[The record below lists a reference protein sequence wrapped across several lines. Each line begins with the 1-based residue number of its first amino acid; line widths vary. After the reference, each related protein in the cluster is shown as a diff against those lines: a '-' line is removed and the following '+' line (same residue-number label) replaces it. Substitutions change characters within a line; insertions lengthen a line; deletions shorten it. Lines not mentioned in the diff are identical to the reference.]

1 MSSRTLVIV
10 ESPGKTRKINKILG
24 SAYNVR
30 ASLGHV
36 RDLPSSASKGN
47 GSARGKSSP
56 PRQRGS
62 GLDSIGLDPSDG
74 WRPTW
79 QVVPGKEDVVRQ
91 LQAAGRTGTV
101 YLATDL
107 DREGEAIAWHLA
119 DLLGGDPARFRR
131 VTFSE
136 ITEAA
141 VHRAFEQPRTVDQAL
156 VRAQLARR
164 FLDRVVGYELS
175 PLLCRRL
182 MGGLSAGRVQSAALK
197 VLVDRDE
204 KIRTFTARA
213 FYGVDVHLT
222 VAGHE
227 HPVVAQLV
235 DSSGSLVR
243 YDERG
248 QVDAHAARLAGAS
261 FTLADVARSR
271 VRQKPK
277 PPFTTSTLQQAAS
290 ARLKASVSDT
300 MAAAQK
306 LYEAGAITYMRS
318 DAVMVAPEAQ
328 AAARDYLQQAFGAG
342 AVPDEPPQY
351 AAKSGAQEAHEAIRP
366 TNPAAAAAD
375 LGITD
380 AFQARLYDLVRRR
393 LLASQMK
400 PAIIERVSWTVDAS
414 CGDRLVAK
422 GRVLVESG
430 YHLVLPPES
439 AADDPPVVPD
449 AAVGATWSVAA
460 GDAAVHVAEGWTKP
474 PPRFTEA
481 SLVAQLEAEGVGRPS
496 TYANTLRT
504 LVDRGYAFLD
514 ARVFVVTPLGRLVC
528 DRLVRHFPAVCDLGF
543 TASVEE
549 TFDRIAQGHADHL
562 EFLDSFYQR
571 FHADVVSAMADESFR
586 RPEVCV
592 VDGLPCPTCGGPQA
606 LLFED
611 RQAVV
616 ACRRCPDPATLTW
629 APKRARRKP
638 KRSESDRKG
647 AEEQAAA
654 DQRLQGRCPQC
665 QGVMARWKLSTGG
678 HLHLCQAWPLC
689 AGHRLEAAPAS
700 RKGAGGARSRG
711 GRRPAGA
718 ARG

>member
-36 RDLPSSASKGN
+36 RDLPSSGSKRN
-47 GSARGKSSP
+47 GRGGGKP
-56 PRQRGS
+56 AGPQPRKS
-62 GLDSIGLDPSDG
+62 GLDRIGLDPKDG

-79 QVVPGKEDVVRQ
+79 EVVPGKEDVVRQ

-119 DLLGGDPARFRR
+119 DLLGGDPGRFRR

-141 VHRAFEQPRTVDQAL
+141 IHKAFERPRTVDQAL

-164 FLDRVVGYELS
+164 FLDRVVGFELS

-182 MGGLSAGRVQSAALK
+182 MDGLSAGRVQSAALK
-197 VLVDRDE
+197 VLADRDE
-204 KIRTFTARA
+204 KIRMFTARA
-213 FYGVDVHLT
+213 FYGVDVHLA
-222 VAGHE
+222 VAGHDQ
-227 HPVVAQLV
+227 PVVAQLV
-235 DSSGSLVR
+235 DGSGSLVR
-243 YDERG
+243 YDERA
-248 QVDAHAARLAGAS
+248 QVDEHAARLAAAG
-261 FTLADVARSR
+261 FTLADVDRSR

-277 PPFTTSTLQQAAS
+277 APFTTSTLQQAAS

-342 AVPDEPPQY
+342 AVPDKAPEY
-351 AAKSGAQEAHEAIRP
+351 SAKSGAQEAHEAIRP
-366 TNPAAAAAD
+366 TDPAADAAA
-375 LGITD
+375 LGVTD
-380 AFQARLYDLVRRR
+380 DFQAALYDLIRRR
-393 LLASQMK
+393 LLASQIN
-400 PAIIERVSWTVDAS
+400 PAIIERVTWTVDAS
-414 CGDRLVAK
+414 SGDRLVAK
-422 GRVLVESG
+422 GRVVVERG
-430 YHLVLPPES
+430 YHVVLPPES

-449 AAVGATWSVAA
+449 APVGAAWSVDA
-460 GDAAVHVAEGWTKP
+460 GTATVQVAEGWTKP

-496 TYANTLRT
+496 TYAATLRT

-514 ARVFVVTPLGRLVC
+514 SRVFVVTPLGRLVC

-549 TFDRIAQGHADHL
+549 TFDKIAQGRADHL
-562 EFLDSFYQR
+562 EFLDAFYER
-571 FHADVVSAMADESFR
+571 FHADVVEAMGDASFR
-586 RPEVCV
+586 RPEVSV
-592 VDGLPCPTCGGPQA
+592 VDGLACASCGGPQA

-611 RQAVV
+611 RELVV
-616 ACRRCPDPATLTW
+616 ACRSCPDPVTLAW

-638 KRSESDRKG
+638 TRTESDRKG

-654 DQRLQGRCPQC
+654 DQRLQDRCPQC
-665 QGVMARWKLSTGG
+665 RGAMARWKLSVGG

-689 AGHRLEAAPAS
+689 AGNRFEAGPAP
-700 RKGAGGARSRG
+700 RKGTGSGRSKG
-711 GRRPAGA
+711 QRRAAGA
-718 ARG
+718 KRG